1 MCICMYMSVICVC
14 VYECIC
20 VSVLCVYVY
29 VYECICVYLCVSVL
43 CVYGCVSLCVHVCV
57 CVYTWGGAKL
67 MASRSHY
74 LHPISS
80 LVPSFLSQMAGSV
93 LRCHPSHEFLCFPC
107 RCTAQILGLPTP
119 PRTGLKPSQESWPER
134 ASEPFR

>member
-1 MCICMYMSVICVC
+1 MC

-29 VYECICVYLCVSVL
+29 VYECICLYLCVSLL

-80 LVPSFLSQMAGSV
+80 LVPSLLSQMAGSV
-93 LRCHPSHEFLCFPC
+93 LRCTLHMNFSASHVGAQHRYLGFP
-107 RCTAQILGLPTP
+107 LP
-119 PRTGLKPSQESWPER
+119 QEQ
-134 ASEPFR
+134 A